1 MLHRKAGAGAR
12 CRRPGSGFAF
22 MKLHNAPTSPF
33 VRKVMACAIL
43 RGIESRIELVA
54 TDPHASP
61 AALLLD
67 NPLSKVPTLVTDD
80 GRPVYD
86 SRVICEYLDTVGEA
100 PPLFPPTGS
109 MARLSAQVCHA
120 LADGIMDAA
129 VARRMR
135 FGKPMDETRLAY
147 LARQKLAV
155 ERGLATLEADPP
167 EGLAH
172 IGEVAVACAL
182 GYLDFRF
189 AAEPWR
195 AGHPRLA
202 DWFEK
207 VSREPALSRTAPPG

>member
-1 MLHRKAGAGAR
+1 
-12 CRRPGSGFAF
+12 
-22 MKLHNAPTSPF
+22 MKLHHAHTSPF
-33 VRKVMACAIL
+33 ARKVMACAIL
-43 RGIESRIELVA
+43 RGIEGRIEIVV
-54 TDPHASP
+54 TDPHGSP

-67 NPLSKVPTLVTDD
+67 NPLSKVPALVTDD

-135 FGKPMDETRLAY
+135 FGKPMDDTRLAY
-147 LARQKLAV
+147 VARQKAAV
-155 ERGLATLEADPP
+155 ERGLAALEADPP
-167 EGLAH
+167 EALSH
-172 IGEVAVACAL
+172 VGEVAVACAL

-189 AAEPWR
+189 ADEPWR
-195 AGHPRLA
+195 AAHPRLA
-202 DWFEK
+202 DWFGK
-207 VSREPALSRTAPPG
+207 VSREPALARTAPPG

>member
-1 MLHRKAGAGAR
+1 
-12 CRRPGSGFAF
+12 
-22 MKLHNAPTSPF
+22 MKLHHAHASPF
-33 VRKVMACAIL
+33 ARKVMACAIL
-43 RGIESRIELVA
+43 RDIDGRIEIVV

-61 AALLLD
+61 AALLQD
-67 NPLSKVPTLVTDD
+67 NPLSKVPALVTDD
-80 GRPVYD
+80 GRAVFD

-109 MARLSAQVCHA
+109 MARLAAQVRHA

-147 LARQKLAV
+147 VARQKAAV
-155 ERGLATLEADPP
+155 QRGLAALEQDAPQ
-167 EGLAH
+167 GLSD

-189 AAEPWR
+189 ADEPWR

-202 DWFEK
+202 DWFER
-207 VSREPALSRTAPPG
+207 VSRLPALARTAPPG